1 MMAMGAQDRTM
12 AMQDMEVGEQRQEEA
27 PSTFQRIEE
36 LESHGIN
43 KQDIQKL
50 KAAGYHTI
58 ESVSLSLCLSLP
70 LSLGSTRLSPCLPQ
84 VAHSTLRKL
93 TDVKGISEQKAQ
105 KLKELIKQ
113 NQLVSTGFTSVG
125 PSFDSPLPHPPRPP
139 PARRQRGSR

>member
-1 MMAMGAQDRTM
+1 MMSAMGGHDNMM
-12 AMQDMEVGEQRQEEA
+12 AMQDMEGVEQRQEEA

-50 KAAGYHTI
+50 KSAGYHTI
-58 ESVSLSLCLSLP
+58 ESVSLGNIFPNFALILS
-70 LSLGSTRLSPCLPQ
+70 Q

-113 NQLVSTGFTSVG
+113 NQLVSTGFTSV
-125 PSFDSPLPHPPRPP
+125 SLLPHFPI
-139 PARRQRGSR
+139 SSST

>member
-70 LSLGSTRLSPCLPQ
+70 LSPALLVSHLAPCLR
-84 VAHSTLRKL
+84 SL
-93 TDVKGISEQKAQ
+93 T
-105 KLKELIKQ
+105 
-113 NQLVSTGFTSVG
+113 
-125 PSFDSPLPHPPRPP
+125 PLC
-139 PARRQRGSR
+139 GN

>member
-1 MMAMGAQDRTM
+1 MMTMMGAQQQQ
-12 AMQDMEVGEQRQEEA
+12 QDMMHLQEGEGGDQRQEEA

-36 LESHGIN
+36 LESHGIS

-58 ESVSLSLCLSLP
+58 ESVIISPLLILTLTPLSHPSLP
-70 LSLGSTRLSPCLPQ
+70 HLTSLQ
-84 VAHSTLRKL
+84 IAHSTLRKL

-105 KLKELIKQ
+105 KLKDLIKQ

-125 PSFDSPLPHPPRPP
+125 FFFPHP
-139 PARRQRGSR
+139 SLTS